1 MPPVTCYICG
11 RDFGTKSVGIHLP
24 SCKKK
29 WEAEQE
35 KLPRKERRPV
45 PTAPQDFDK
54 VVKGEVKGKD
64 LAKINQ
70 KAFDEHNES
79 ALESCQFCGRWF
91 FTHILIRLF
100 ISPFKDI

>member
-11 RDFGTKSVGIHLP
+11 RDFGSKSVGIHLT

-35 KLPRKERRPV
+35 KLPKKERRPI
-45 PTAPQDFDK
+45 PAAPHDFDK
-54 VVKGEVKGKD
+54 VLKGEIKGKD

-70 KAFDEHNES
+70 KASEEHNDS
-79 ALESCQFCGRWF
+79 ALESCKFCARF
-91 FTHILIRLF
+91 VDSFDKSAESSF
-100 ISPFKDI
+100 ISF